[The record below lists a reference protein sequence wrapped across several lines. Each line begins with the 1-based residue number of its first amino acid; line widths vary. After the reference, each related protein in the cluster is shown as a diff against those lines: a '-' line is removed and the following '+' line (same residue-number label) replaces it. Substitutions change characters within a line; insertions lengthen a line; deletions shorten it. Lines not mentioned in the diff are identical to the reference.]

1 MIMKHF
7 RLLTAFAAT
16 AALLAACSESS
27 DIVTQTNGQQNL
39 DNEENAVKFSTYMGR
54 TNTTRGGAYGSINT
68 DKLRDANYGF
78 GVFAYYTNSAAAGS
92 TPTTDYAHY
101 RTQNAATD
109 RYPNFMYNEK
119 IIGGTGSTWT
129 YANINNTK
137 YWPNEVQNGR
147 VDDQNNDAAN
157 DPATS
162 TNGNGGLVSF
172 FAYAPYI
179 AEADED
185 NKTGI
190 DNNPVAAT
198 NDGTTSG
205 IIAFSGNAFNGGES
219 SATGNAKNRFSDPY
233 VKYKIS
239 NENSKQVDLLWGT
252 TMLDASGNSMNGV
265 NVNGVAQNG
274 SKSNLFEDYNDDG
287 SAVLTSTD
295 PKRPEYY
302 VNTDLTKQKT
312 NGTVAFA
319 FKHALAKIGG
329 SFVKGTTSYDGSDDD
344 ATTPTNGLLVILDID
359 KEGKELGGT
368 LQPYTGTP
376 LETGSIAADNK
387 NNTKVTITEIKLEND
402 GELTAAG
409 IAAVRNNTFTHDNT
423 TYVQDLRN
431 QGIFNLVTGVWHG
444 LVADGAS
451 TRTQTIEQT
460 GIDSSDPS
468 TDTADDGKDAVL
480 NANIAEPKAINW
492 TNDYTKA
499 AFEKLPIGVTT
510 VAKNVYKDDAQPF
523 VFIPGTNP
531 IIKITIDYTVRTYDA
546 KLAKKYSEVRQKITK
561 RLYILDE
568 IQVNKQYN
576 ILMHLGLTSVKFTAE
591 VSDWEP
597 KDATASSTTPGTGG
611 ATPVAT
617 YDDTMDHVYLPAN
630 VAGLSKIHLG
640 ATEITTDKSTSTALP
655 AISATTTSVNLG
667 VVKFEYADGK
677 KHTSL
682 AADDLDNNIYGNKV
696 AIAEKLTVTNTNSF
710 TGSSF
715 TINDAGEVVV
725 TLPKNN
731 TPSEVRHT
739 VHLQYGDFSL
749 DVEIPQTG
757 RTITKL
763 DRSTGTQL
771 DFSTGIAPSAATVEL
786 DFGIVKLV
794 YNDGSEEQ
802 ITPTATNPSKTGTG
816 ISAIDITD
824 GKVKI
829 QLNKNLTDKVVANS
843 VKFTYGEGDNSQSA
857 TLPVIQQKAFTVAA
871 TTSLT
876 SDDTTAHG
884 VTVTPVGGTALAAGD
899 LTVNSDQVWLTWDS
913 TAGTLTAT
921 SNGTGSARTAIVSIS
936 YTSGGD
942 TYSTTIEVTQ
952 AAAP

>member
-27 DIVTQTNGQQNL
+27 DIVTQTDGRQNL
-39 DNEENAVKFSTYMGR
+39 GNEENVVKFSTYMGR

-68 DKLRDANYGF
+68 SKLRDANYGF
-78 GVFAYYTNSAAAGS
+78 GVFAYYTNSASAGS
-92 TPTTDYAHY
+92 TPTTDYASY
-101 RTQNAATD
+101 RTQNDATD
-109 RYPNFMYNEK
+109 RYPNFMYNER

-162 TNGNGGLVSF
+162 TDGNGGLVSF

-179 AEADED
+179 AEADEN

-205 IIAFSGNAFNGGES
+205 IIAFSGNAFNGGTS

-252 TMLDASGNSMNGV
+252 TMLDASGSSMNGV
-265 NVNGVAQNG
+265 NVNGIAQNG
-274 SKSNLFEDYNDDG
+274 SKSNLFKDYNDDG

-376 LETGSIAADNK
+376 LETGSIAAKNK

-409 IAAVRNNTFTHDNT
+409 VTAVKNNTFTHDNAA
-423 TYVQDLRN
+423 YVQNLRN

-460 GIDSSDPS
+460 DIKLSDPS
-468 TDTADDGKDAVL
+468 TETADDDKDAVL

-510 VAKNVYKDDAQPF
+510 VAKNVYQSDAQPF

-576 ILMHLGLTSVKFTAE
+576 ILMHLGLTSVKFTAD

-640 ATEITTDKSTSTALP
+640 ATEITTDKSTATALS
-655 AISATTTSVNLG
+655 AVSATTTSVNLG

-682 AADDLDNNIYGNKV
+682 ATDDLDNNVYGNKV
-696 AIAEKLTVTNTNSF
+696 AIAEKLNVTGF
-710 TGSSF
+710 AGSSA

-725 TLPKNN
+725 TLPENN
-731 TPSEVRHT
+731 TASTANYNVGII
-739 VHLQYGDFSL
+739 YGDYTL
-749 DVEIPQTG
+749 TVTIPQNG
-757 RTITKL
+757 RLITSASVVDDSKLTITAPTKTTNVGVVTL
-763 DRSTGTQL
+763 TYDDANTYASTL
-771 DFSTGIAPSAATVEL
+771 E
-786 DFGIVKLV
+786 
-794 YNDGSEEQ
+794 
-802 ITPTATNPSKTGTG
+802 
-816 ISAIDITD
+816 
-824 GKVKI
+824 
-829 QLNKNLTDKVVANS
+829 
-843 VKFTYGEGDNSQSA
+843 
-857 TLPVIQQKAFTVAA
+857 
-871 TTSLT
+871 
-876 SDDTTAHG
+876 G
-884 VTVTPVGGTALAAGD
+884 VTVTATGAAASKDAPNGEVTVTFSGSNTVNETAIVNVKYCGEAPANYQVKT
-899 LTVNSDQVWLTWDS
+899 LTVTKN
-913 TAGTLTAT
+913 AGTLTVTPSSASVASGGT
-921 SNGTGSARTAIVSIS
+921 VTLTVKADEENIDMSGTGITVKLYDDADAEVATGWSHSDDVVTMPTAAGTYKIGVKVNDTAEVK
-936 YTSGGD
+936 TSEI
-942 TYSTTIEVTQ
+942 TV
-952 AAAP
+952 AP